1 MTSLDALKDSSTCA
15 SGDMTHLIN
24 QLALL
29 ARAGKKEYGLTEDQ
43 VQQLVSRFFKILD
56 AYPEIHVRVMEA
68 CNEDRRFWQQPADT
82 QLKYLDRAGLLVD
95 TLGV

>member
-1 MTSLDALKDSSTCA
+1 MTFQALNSGTTQPTADLD
-15 SGDMTHLIN
+15 HLIN
-24 QLALL
+24 LL
-29 ARAGKKEYGLTEDQ
+29 AFQVRSGRSEYGLTRAQNQ
-43 VQQLVSRFFKILD
+43 VILERFHKIVA

>member
-1 MTSLDALKDSSTCA
+1 MTIEALK
-15 SGDMTHLIN
+15 SGTTQPTDDLGRLIN
-24 QLALL
+24 HMALI
-29 ARAGKKEYGLTEDQ
+29 ARATRSEYGLGVPQ

-56 AYPEIHVRVMEA
+56 AYPEIHVRVREA

>member
-1 MTSLDALKDSSTCA
+1 MTFDTLKSGPIEATEDLD
-15 SGDMTHLIN
+15 HLIN
-24 QLALL
+24 HMALI
-29 ARAGKKEYGLTEDQ
+29 ARATRSEYGLGVPQ